1 MGFAARGGVRARP
14 MWVCANPTP
23 FAPWRAVSARI
34 SPIPAAAARP
44 DGAEDGETP
53 DCLGE

>member
-14 MWVCANPTP
+14 MWVCANPAP

-34 SPIPAAAARP
+34 SPIPAAVARP